1 MNDMVTIPRAEYDRL
16 VAAAEA
22 LSDLDAYAKAKA
34 RLANGDDELVP
45 AAFANRLLDGE
56 SPVRV
61 YRELRSLSGAEL
73 ARRSGVNRVHLLN
86 IEDGK
91 SAGSIETMR
100 RLADALGVQIDD
112 LV

>member
-1 MNDMVTIPRAEYDRL
+1 MNEMVTISRTEYDRL
-16 VAAAEA
+16 IAAAET
-22 LSDLDAYAKAKA
+22 LSDLDAYARAKA

-45 AAFANRLLDGE
+45 AAFADRMLDGE

-61 YRELRSLSGAEL
+61 YRELRGLSGAEL

-100 RLADALGVQIDD
+100 RLADTLNVQIDD